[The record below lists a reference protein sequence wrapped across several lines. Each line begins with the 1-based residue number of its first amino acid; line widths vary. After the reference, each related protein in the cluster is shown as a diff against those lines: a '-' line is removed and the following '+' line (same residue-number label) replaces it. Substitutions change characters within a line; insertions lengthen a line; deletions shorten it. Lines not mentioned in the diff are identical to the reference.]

1 MKKYIFLLTLFI
13 SVHSF
18 AQQLTT
24 DNPLVNDAFKLAI
37 QTVDIN
43 VRRGILAAGADY
55 GGEWTRD
62 IAINSWNGVSLLRPE
77 IAERSLWSVTKNRDT
92 IGHQYWDKIIWAI
105 AAYNHYLVTG
115 DKLFLKQAYTC
126 SAKTMQ
132 QLEQQTYDAK
142 YGLFRGPS
150 VFNDGI
156 AAYPEPV
163 YDPANPSGA
172 STDHPGT
179 RYIKCLSTNCVYYG
193 AYLTLYKMAKLL
205 GIDQEQLANYNK
217 KAADLKQ
224 NILKY
229 LYNADNGSFNYLID
243 QNGGTAKYQEGLG
256 ISFAVMFGV
265 INAEKATQLINNAT
279 VSKYGLTTIYPTFP
293 RHSEEKPGRHNNL
306 IWPMVNGFFAQAAI
320 DSKSYKVFNEEFYN
334 LTHLALDED
343 KGNYDFREIYS
354 PYNGQPEG
362 GWQSNGPT
370 QLQYHWASCKLQT
383 WSATAYI
390 STVLHGLLGL
400 RFEANDLTFSPYLPA
415 GISSLKFSHLIYRG
429 KDLNVVIKG
438 NGSKIVHFTIDGRDA
453 KNRIDSNLPAG
464 HHEIMIEVQD

>member
-1 MKKYIFLLTLFI
+1 MKKLIALLTLLV

-18 AQQLTT
+18 AQQLITN
-24 DNPLVNDAFKLAI
+24 NPLVNDAFKLAV

-43 VRRGILAAGADY
+43 VRRGVLAAGADY

-62 IAINSWNGVSLLRPE
+62 IAINSWNGVSVLRPE
-77 IAERSLWSVTKNRDT
+77 IAEESLWSVTKGRDT

-105 AAYNHYLVTG
+105 AAYNHYKVTG
-115 DKLFLKQAYTC
+115 DKEFLKQAYAC

-132 QLEQQTYDAK
+132 QLEGQTYDPK

-172 STDHPGT
+172 ATDHPGT
-179 RYIKCLSTNCVYYG
+179 RYIKCLSTNCIYYG
-193 AYLTLYKMAKLL
+193 AYIAFDKMAQLL
-205 GIDQEQLANYNK
+205 NVNNEQTRAYAQ

-229 LYNADNGSFNYLID
+229 LYNKDNNSFNYLID

-265 INAEKATQLINNAT
+265 IDEDKANQLISNAA

-293 RHSEEKPGRHNNL
+293 RHSEAKPGRHNNL

-320 DSKSYKVFNEEFYN
+320 DSKSYPVFTEEF
-334 LTHLALDED
+334 L
-343 KGNYDFREIYS
+343 
-354 PYNGQPEG
+354 
-362 GWQSNGPT
+362 
-370 QLQYHWASCKLQT
+370 
-383 WSATAYI
+383 
-390 STVLHGLLGL
+390 
-400 RFEANDLTFSPYLPA
+400 
-415 GISSLKFSHLIYRG
+415 
-429 KDLNVVIKG
+429 
-438 NGSKIVHFTIDGRDA
+438 
-453 KNRIDSNLPAG
+453 
-464 HHEIMIEVQD
+464 

>member
-1 MKKYIFLLTLFI
+1 
-13 SVHSF
+13 
-18 AQQLTT
+18 
-24 DNPLVNDAFKLAI
+24 
-37 QTVDIN
+37 
-43 VRRGILAAGADY
+43 
-55 GGEWTRD
+55 
-62 IAINSWNGVSLLRPE
+62 
-77 IAERSLWSVTKNRDT
+77 
-92 IGHQYWDKIIWAI
+92 
-105 AAYNHYLVTG
+105 
-115 DKLFLKQAYTC
+115 
-126 SAKTMQ
+126 MQ
-132 QLEQQTYDAK
+132 QLEGQTYDPK

-163 YDPANPSGA
+163 YDPTNPSGA
-172 STDHPGT
+172 SMDHPGT

-193 AYLTLYKMAKLL
+193 AYIALNKMAELL
-205 GIDQEQLANYNK
+205 NIDNTQTKAYAQ
-217 KAADLKQ
+217 KAAYLKQ

-229 LYNADNGSFNYLID
+229 LYDADNNSFYYLID
-243 QNGGTAKYQEGLG
+243 QNGGVAKYQEGLG

-265 INAEKATQLINNAT
+265 IDANKANQLISNAV

-293 RHSEEKPGRHNNL
+293 RHSEAKPGRHNNL

-320 DSKSYKVFNEEFYN
+320 DSKSYPVFTGEFYK

-390 STVLHGLLGL
+390 SMVLHGLVGA
-400 RFEANDLTFSPYLPA
+400 RFNANSLSFAPYLPA
-415 GISSLKFSHLIYRG
+415 GITYLKFSNFIYRG
-429 KDLNVVIKG
+429 RDLNITIRGAGSHIKR
-438 NGSKIVHFTIDGRDA
+438 FTIDGKVTAND
-453 KNRIDSNLPAG
+453 IGEGLPAG
-464 HHEIMIEVQD
+464 PHAVAIELGNSESRN

>member
-1 MKKYIFLLTLFI
+1 MKKLIAVFALFI

-24 DNPLVNDAFKLAI
+24 DNPLVNDAFKLAV

-43 VRRGILAAGADY
+43 VRRGVLAAGADY

-62 IAINSWNGVSLLRPE
+62 IAINSWNGASLLRPN
-77 IAERSLWSVTKNRDT
+77 IAEQSLWSVTKNRDT

-105 AAYNHYLVTG
+105 AAYNHYLITG
-115 DKLFLKQAYTC
+115 DKIFLKQAYAC

-132 QLEQQTYDAK
+132 QLEGQTYDAK

-163 YDPANPSGA
+163 YDPTNPSGA

-179 RYIKCLSTNCVYYG
+179 RYIKCLSTNCIYYG
-193 AYLTLYKMAKLL
+193 AYVALNKMAKLL
-205 GIDQEQLANYNK
+205 GVDDAQSKTYTQ

-229 LYNADNGSFNYLID
+229 LYNADNNSFNYLID

-265 INAEKATQLINNAT
+265 IDGDKANQLISNANI
-279 VSKYGLTTIYPTFP
+279 SKYGLTTIYPAFP
-293 RHSEEKPGRHNNL
+293 RHGEEKPGRHNNL

-320 DSKSYKVFNEEFYN
+320 DSKSYPVFTEEFYN

-390 STVLHGLLGL
+390 SMVLHGLVGA
-400 RFEANDLTFSPYLPA
+400 RFSANVLSFAPYLPV
-415 GISSLKFSHLIYRG
+415 GITNLKYNGFMYRG
-429 KDLNVVIKG
+429 RDLDIIIEGNGNHIKRFVVDGKVAANHIGESLPKGHHDVVIVVG
-438 NGSKIVHFTIDGRDA
+438 D
-453 KNRIDSNLPAG
+453 
-464 HHEIMIEVQD
+464 